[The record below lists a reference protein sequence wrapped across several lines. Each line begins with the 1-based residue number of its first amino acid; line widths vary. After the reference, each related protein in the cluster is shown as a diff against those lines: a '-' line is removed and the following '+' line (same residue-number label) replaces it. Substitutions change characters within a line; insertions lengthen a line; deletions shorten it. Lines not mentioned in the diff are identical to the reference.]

1 MEIDKNHR
9 GRRILIELQGHEQVS
24 TILKDEL
31 RAIYGDQLKS
41 LEVQSVMQ
49 YPMKENKYVT
59 IYNLDIE
66 GMLPVVRAKIVVDV
80 SKGTLERFEPDM
92 L

>member
-9 GRRILIELQGHEQVS
+9 GRRILIELQGHEQVL

-31 RAIYGDQLKS
+31 KAIYGDQLKN

-59 IYNLDIE
+59 IYNLDVE

>member
-24 TILKDEL
+24 TILENEL
-31 RAIYGDQLKS
+31 RAIHEDRFKS

-49 YPMKENKYVT
+49 YPMKENKYVV
-59 IYNLDIE
+59 IYNLDVE
-66 GMLPVVRAKIVVDV
+66 GLIPIVRAKIVVDI
-80 SKGTLERFEPDM
+80 SKGILERFEPTM

>member
-1 MEIDKNHR
+1 MEIDKNRR
-9 GRRILIELQGHEQVS
+9 GLRMLIELQGHEQVS
-24 TILKDEL
+24 TILEDEL
-31 RAIYGDQLKS
+31 RAIHGDRFKG

-49 YPMKENKYVT
+49 YPMKENKYLV

-66 GMLPVVRAKIVVDV
+66 GQLPIVRAKIVVDV

>member
-9 GRRILIELQGHEQVS
+9 GRRILIELQGHKQIS
-24 TILKDEL
+24 TILENEL
-31 RAIYGDQLKS
+31 RAIHGDRFKS

-49 YPMKENKYVT
+49 YPMKENKYVV
-59 IYNLDIE
+59 IYNLDVE
-66 GMLPVVRAKIVVDV
+66 GLIPIVRAKIVVDV

>member
-31 RAIYGDQLKS
+31 RAIYGDQLKN

-59 IYNLDIE
+59 IYNLDVE
-66 GMLPVVRAKIVVDV
+66 GMLPVVRAKVVVDV

>member
-1 MEIDKNHR
+1 MKIDKNHR

-24 TILKDEL
+24 TILENEL
-31 RAIYGDQLKS
+31 RAIHGDRFKS

-49 YPMKENKYVT
+49 YPMKENKYVV
-59 IYNLDIE
+59 IYNLDVE
-66 GMLPVVRAKIVVDV
+66 GLIPIVRAKIVVDI
-80 SKGTLERFEPDM
+80 SKGILERFEPTM

>member
-1 MEIDKNHR
+1 M
-9 GRRILIELQGHEQVS
+9 IELQGHEQVL

-31 RAIYGDQLKS
+31 KAIYGDQLKN

-59 IYNLDIE
+59 IYNLDVE
-66 GMLPVVRAKIVVDV
+66 VMLPVVRAKIVVDV

>member
-1 MEIDKNHR
+1 MKIDKNHR
-9 GRRILIELQGHEQVS
+9 GRRILIELQGHEQIS
-24 TILKDEL
+24 TILENEL
-31 RAIYGDQLKS
+31 RAIHGDRFKS

-49 YPMKENKYVT
+49 YPMKENKYVV
-59 IYNLDIE
+59 IYNLDVE
-66 GMLPVVRAKIVVDV
+66 GLIPIVRAKIVVDI

>member
-9 GRRILIELQGHEQVS
+9 GRRILIELQGHEQVL

-31 RAIYGDQLKS
+31 KAIYGDQLKN

-49 YPMKENKYVT
+49 YPMKENKYMT
-59 IYNLDIE
+59 IYNLDVE

>member
-31 RAIYGDQLKS
+31 RAIYGDQLKN

-59 IYNLDIE
+59 IYNLDVE
-66 GMLPVVRAKIVVDV
+66 GMLPIVRAKIIVDV

>member
-31 RAIYGDQLKS
+31 RAIYGDQLKN

-59 IYNLDIE
+59 IYNLDVE

>member
-9 GRRILIELQGHEQVS
+9 GRRILIELQGHEQIS
-24 TILKDEL
+24 TILENEL
-31 RAIYGDQLKS
+31 RAIHGDRFKS

-49 YPMKENKYVT
+49 YPMKENKYVV
-59 IYNLDIE
+59 IYNLDVE
-66 GMLPVVRAKIVVDV
+66 GLIPIVRAKIVVDV
-80 SKGTLERFEPDM
+80 SKGTLERLEPTM

>member
-9 GRRILIELQGHEQVS
+9 GRRILIELQGHEQIS
-24 TILKDEL
+24 TILENEL
-31 RAIYGDQLKS
+31 RAIHGDRFKS

-49 YPMKENKYVT
+49 YPMKENKYVV
-59 IYNLDIE
+59 IYNLDVE
-66 GMLPVVRAKIVVDV
+66 GLIPIVRAKIVVDV

>member
-1 MEIDKNHR
+1 MKIDKNHR

-24 TILKDEL
+24 TILENEL
-31 RAIYGDQLKS
+31 RAIHGDRFKS

-49 YPMKENKYVT
+49 YPMKENKYVV
-59 IYNLDIE
+59 IYNLDVE
-66 GMLPVVRAKIVVDV
+66 GLIPIVRAKIVVDV
-80 SKGTLERFEPDM
+80 SKGILERFEPTM

>member
-1 MEIDKNHR
+1 M
-9 GRRILIELQGHEQVS
+9 LIELQGHEQVS
-24 TILKDEL
+24 TILEDEL
-31 RAIYGDQLKS
+31 RAIHGDRFKG

-49 YPMKENKYVT
+49 YPMKENKYLV

-66 GMLPVVRAKIVVDV
+66 GQLPIVRAKIVVDV
-80 SKGTLERFEPDM
+80 SEGTLERFEPDM

>member
-9 GRRILIELQGHEQVS
+9 GRRILIELQGHEQVL

-31 RAIYGDQLKS
+31 RAIYGDRFKS

-49 YPMKENKYVT
+49 YPIKENKYVV
-59 IYNLDIE
+59 IYNLDVE
-66 GMLPVVRAKIVVDV
+66 GLIPIVRAKIVVDV

>member
-1 MEIDKNHR
+1 MKIDKNHR

-24 TILKDEL
+24 TILENEL
-31 RAIYGDQLKS
+31 RAIHGDRFKS

-49 YPMKENKYVT
+49 YPMKENKYVV
-59 IYNLDIE
+59 IYNLDVE
-66 GMLPVVRAKIVVDV
+66 GLIPIVRAKIVVDV

>member
-59 IYNLDIE
+59 IYNLDVE

>member
-1 MEIDKNHR
+1 MEINKNHR
-9 GRRILIELQGHEQVS
+9 GRRILIELQGHEQIS
-24 TILKDEL
+24 TILENEL
-31 RAIYGDQLKS
+31 RAIHGDRFKS

-49 YPMKENKYVT
+49 YPMKENKYVV
-59 IYNLDIE
+59 IYNLDVE
-66 GMLPVVRAKIVVDV
+66 GLIPIVRAKIVVDV

>member
-1 MEIDKNHR
+1 MKIDKNHR
-9 GRRILIELQGHEQVS
+9 GRRILIELQGHEQIS
-24 TILKDEL
+24 TILENEL
-31 RAIYGDQLKS
+31 RAIHGDRFKS

-49 YPMKENKYVT
+49 YPMKENKYVV
-59 IYNLDIE
+59 IYNLDVE
-66 GMLPVVRAKIVVDV
+66 GLIPIVRAKIVVDV

>member
-31 RAIYGDQLKS
+31 KAIYGDQLKN

-59 IYNLDIE
+59 IYNLDVE
-66 GMLPVVRAKIVVDV
+66 RMLPVVRAKIVVDV

>member
-1 MEIDKNHR
+1 M
-9 GRRILIELQGHEQVS
+9 LIELQGHEQVS
-24 TILKDEL
+24 TILEDEL
-31 RAIYGDQLKS
+31 RAIHGDRFKG

-49 YPMKENKYVT
+49 YPMKENKYLV
-59 IYNLDIE
+59 IYNLDVE
-66 GMLPVVRAKIVVDV
+66 GQLPIVRAKIVVDV

>member
-1 MEIDKNHR
+1 MKIDKNHR

-24 TILKDEL
+24 TILENEL
-31 RAIYGDQLKS
+31 RAIHGDRFKS

-49 YPMKENKYVT
+49 YPMKENKYVV
-59 IYNLDIE
+59 IYNLDVE
-66 GMLPVVRAKIVVDV
+66 GLIPIVRAKIVVDI
-80 SKGTLERFEPDM
+80 SKGIMERFEPTM

>member
-1 MEIDKNHR
+1 M
-9 GRRILIELQGHEQVS
+9 LIELQGHEQVS
-24 TILKDEL
+24 TILEDEL
-31 RAIYGDQLKS
+31 RAIHGDRFKG

-49 YPMKENKYVT
+49 YPMKENKYLV

-66 GMLPVVRAKIVVDV
+66 GQLPIVRAKIVVDV